1 MHDGPHSSTQHHSVP
16 RSLLGTAHPPYD
28 LSKPRGGGQN
38 MPGPRGRAV
47 CSSGTQRRRAE
58 ASTGACRFNP
68 SNYKAA
74 YKYLLGAS
82 LPLLFDVVLLFT
94 SNPLLLLLF
103 LSSLLSPPF
112 HGCLRAAL
120 QKQLRKEAGKSLG
133 ARDSQTP
140 ARSLPPAKPRMR
152 ALPRLCSL
160 QHPSGAELR
169 RSELKPCT
177 HGWLSPACRACCG
190 LTSQQ
195 PHPAFA
201 HQPWFMPSLVLLR
214 HSLTFPIQ
222 TRSGNAGRIRGG
234 QTQEMQLGASSP
246 LDRVVSSNYTTRIA
260 EGLQGPLGTRAHLEK
275 DLSSLR

>member
-16 RSLLGTAHPPYD
+16 RSLLGTAHPPHD

-103 LSSLLSPPF
+103 LSSLLPPPF

-140 ARSLPPAKPRMR
+140 ARSLPAAKPRMR

-177 HGWLSPACRACCG
+177 PWLVE
-190 LTSQQ
+190 
-195 PHPAFA
+195 
-201 HQPWFMPSLVLLR
+201 PSLQGLLWS
-214 HSLTFPIQ
+214 HIPAISPCFCTPALVYAVPGPTAALTHIPDPNTFRKCWQDSWWPDA
-222 TRSGNAGRIRGG
+222 GNAIRSEQPSG
-234 QTQEMQLGASSP
+234 QSG
-246 LDRVVSSNYTTRIA
+246 
-260 EGLQGPLGTRAHLEK
+260 
-275 DLSSLR
+275 